1 MFLRSVFQDTFA
13 AKLIEECGLKGFRV
27 GNAEVSDKHANFI
40 VNLGN
45 ASAKDI
51 ESIIDYVELE
61 VMKRKGVKL
70 EREVKILG
78 DFLNWAMILEKLQYL
93 WGVTPMK
100 GLSHF

>member
-1 MFLRSVFQDTFA
+1 M
-13 AKLIEECGLKGFRV
+13 KGFRV

-78 DFLNWAMILEKLQYL
+78 DFLN
-93 WGVTPMK
+93 
-100 GLSHF
+100 

>member
-1 MFLRSVFQDTFA
+1 
-13 AKLIEECGLKGFRV
+13 V

-51 ESIIDYVELE
+51 ESIIDHVESE
-61 VMKRKGVKL
+61 VLNKKGVKL

-78 DFLNWAMILEKLQYL
+78 DFLN
-93 WGVTPMK
+93 
-100 GLSHF
+100 

>member
-1 MFLRSVFQDTFA
+1 M
-13 AKLIEECGLKGFRV
+13 KGFRV

-45 ASAKDI
+45 ATAKDI

-61 VMKRKGVKL
+61 VMKRKGAKL

-78 DFLNWAMILEKLQYL
+78 DFLN
-93 WGVTPMK
+93 
-100 GLSHF
+100 

>member
-1 MFLRSVFQDTFA
+1 M
-13 AKLIEECGLKGFRV
+13 KGFRV
-27 GNAEVSDKHANFI
+27 GNAEVSEKHANFI

-78 DFLNWAMILEKLQYL
+78 DFLN
-93 WGVTPMK
+93 
-100 GLSHF
+100 